1 MSNKPEAGE
10 QMAVLWYDISGKGSP
25 VTALR
30 RCCVAVNKSV
40 WIFPLGAIPLVQSV
54 MQKFVEEGADVD
66 ISAFIPEET
75 EKLRR
80 RALTALNKHAKRML
94 RTLRRSLAKA
104 EVQLA
109 EAERL
114 QSVKDVKAWRQRVT
128 QAFTYARRDISA
140 AEECA
145 LVFQLTGDLQELLS
159 AIRHEINARH
169 REFFNPGAGDGD
181 AIGLVPEVPEAAVTG
196 NLAESVAELGARS
209 GGI

>member
-54 MQKFVEEGADVD
+54 MQKFVDDGADVD

-80 RALTALNKHAKRML
+80 RALVALNKHARRML
-94 RTLRRSLAKA
+94 HSLRRSLAKA

-114 QSVKDVKAWRQRVT
+114 QSAKEVKAWRQRVT
-128 QAFTYARRDISA
+128 QAFTYARRDIAA

-159 AIRHEINARH
+159 AIRHEIKVRH
-169 REFFNPGAGDGD
+169 SEFINPSAAVVDVSP
-181 AIGLVPEVPEAAVTG
+181 LVPEAVESG
-196 NLAESVAELGARS
+196 NLADSVAALTGHS
-209 GGI
+209 GDR